1 MGKKGMR
8 REVIGVERKNRQG
21 DNRGKHDG
29 KGNGVGGK
37 KGELIASTKY
47 YSYLTATESCSVPVV
62 ATLWRLKFG

>member
-8 REVIGVERKNRQG
+8 REVIGVERKKRQG

-47 YSYLTATESCSVPVV
+47 YSYQTATESCSVPVV